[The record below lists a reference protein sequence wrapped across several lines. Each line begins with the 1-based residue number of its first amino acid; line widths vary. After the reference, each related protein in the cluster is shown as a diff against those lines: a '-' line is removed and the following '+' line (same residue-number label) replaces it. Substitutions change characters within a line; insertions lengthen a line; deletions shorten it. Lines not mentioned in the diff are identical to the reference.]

1 MANKPVKKIAAHG
14 ITVSVWENEGKN
26 DSKFYTAQLQ
36 RSYKDKETDEWKN
49 TETLRLN
56 DIPAAV
62 AALEKVYNDM
72 VVKEVA

>member
-14 ITVSVWENEGKN
+14 VTVSVWENEGKN

-36 RSYKDKETDEWKN
+36 RSYKDADDKWQN

-62 AALEKVYNDM
+62 AALQKAYDEM
-72 VVKEVA
+72 VVKEIA